1 MKNNEKILI
10 SQLWKENFL
19 QKNILKSATW
29 RPSNQKKTLGIFR
42 SKKGDGLKIS
52 RVLFVKR
59 NKIVFFYPKDIIEV
73 QSKSLN

>member
-10 SQLWKENFL
+10 SQLWKDNFL
-19 QKNILKSATW
+19 QKNNLKSAKW

-52 RVLFVKR
+52 EYYLQKG
-59 NKIVFFYPKDIIEV
+59 I
-73 QSKSLN
+73 